1 MSRGWI
7 TLAAL
12 LAAAPVGAHA
22 GHSNRAAWDACAGRA
37 SGAPCAWQD
46 DQHNRA
52 VGTCRQF
59 GVAMLCVRQRPM
71 IPAPMPQVR
80 R

>member
-22 GHSNRAAWDACAGRA
+22 GHSNRAAWDACTGRA
-37 SGAPCAWQD
+37 SGAPCAWHD
-46 DQHNRA
+46 DEHNRA

-59 GVAMLCVRQRPM
+59 GRAMLCVRQRPM
-71 IPAPMPQVR
+71 IPAPTPQVR